1 MIPLGQFLAPNAEG
15 SKMWIE
21 TIVMPREDS
30 KPYRPSRRPDRR
42 AVYNA
47 GCAESLQFR
56 TAVLNF
62 LENHQLMNAVKWV
75 SEPGSLPMVRLH
87 CRQPVLDRLQ
97 KVPEF
102 EAGRSLGIEHI
113 S

>member
-1 MIPLGQFLAPNAEG
+1 
-15 SKMWIE
+15 MWIE
-21 TIVMPREDS
+21 TIVMPREEA

-56 TAVLNF
+56 NCVLSF
-62 LENHQLMNAVKWV
+62 LQNHQLMGAVKWV
-75 SEPGSLPMVRLH
+75 SEPGSLPMVTLH
-87 CRQPVLDRLQ
+87 CRPPVLERLQ
-97 KVPEF
+97 QAPEF
-102 EAGRSLGIEHI
+102 EAGRSLALVRH